1 MSKADLY
8 LPHFKRKFVTHS
20 SMYVFVVER
29 FFVTALRPVTNVRFI
44 EGRTLGLVVKGID
57 P

>member
-1 MSKADLY
+1 
-8 LPHFKRKFVTHS
+8 
-20 SMYVFVVER
+20 MYVFVVER
-29 FFVTALRPVTNVRFI
+29 FFVTALGPVTNVRFI